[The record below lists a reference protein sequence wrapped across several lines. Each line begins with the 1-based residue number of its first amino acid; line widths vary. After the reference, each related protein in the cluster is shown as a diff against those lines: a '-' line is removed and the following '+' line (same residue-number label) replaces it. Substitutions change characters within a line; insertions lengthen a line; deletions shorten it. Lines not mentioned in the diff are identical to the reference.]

1 MDQLDVLGAADD
13 EGVFVDYMSLPQ
25 NDKQNPELRQLESED
40 NWPKPGEHPA
50 VRSEEE
56 EAQFKEALSAME
68 QMYSIGKT
76 RVIVL
81 PADDLV
87 EEGREYISR
96 GWCFLEF
103 CLAMSF
109 HNIANAGVNE
119 PVQRLIDRVEELH
132 GDTVEGFREAF
143 KGTYFTNKGD
153 ESIVLRLFENTLDK
167 NTGR

>member
-1 MDQLDVLGAADD
+1 MGAADD

-25 NDKQNPELRQLESED
+25 NDEQSPELRQLESEN

-68 QMYSIGKT
+68 QIYSIGKT

-81 PADDLV
+81 PVDDLV

-103 CLAMSF
+103 CLATSF
-109 HNIANAGVNE
+109 QNIANAGMHE
-119 PVQRLIDRVEELH
+119 PVQRLIYRVKELH

-143 KGTYFTNKGD
+143 KDTQFTNRGD
-153 ESIVLRLFENTLDK
+153 ESVVLRLFENTLK
-167 NTGR
+167 KEGGC